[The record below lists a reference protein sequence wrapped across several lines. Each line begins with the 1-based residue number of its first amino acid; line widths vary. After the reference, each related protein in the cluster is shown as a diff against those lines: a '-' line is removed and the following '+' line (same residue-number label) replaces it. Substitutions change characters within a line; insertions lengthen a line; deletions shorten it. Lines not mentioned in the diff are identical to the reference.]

1 MWLVKAGRG
10 WGKTRVGAE
19 WVRSVAQPGA
29 RIALVGPTAADV
41 RDVMIE
47 GESGILSVC
56 EPWNL
61 PTYEPSKR
69 RLTWPNGAMATAYS
83 AEEPDRLR
91 GPQHTHAWCLAGDT
105 LVSMADGTGKRLED
119 VRAGEFVLTRQGAK
133 LVTGSMLT
141 RRNACVFRLST
152 VGGRSIIGTG
162 DHPVWVDGA
171 GFIPL
176 ERIQEGMSVCV
187 MPALSGVVRSGTP
200 MDDTMSEQLGCIAL
214 SGRQPM
220 AQSQRVITSTTS
232 METRLIIGLKTSSC
246 SVTANTAPFMQTT
259 ILRRCATLQSGMPT
273 QNCERIVKSD
283 LQKGLY
289 RALSVALSSGA
300 PRSIQ
305 RAFVRRAVSNE
316 QGLGR
321 STPSSVDVNTA
332 EIPMWPSSGFR
343 SIALGDATTLR
354 PSSGRRLSCFERSSV
369 QIAER
374 YLNQSASMQDSV
386 STRVPSLSTEKI
398 ASVEKLAQQINVY
411 DIAVDDAHE
420 FFANGILVHN
430 CDEAAAWARPDTWD
444 MLMMGL
450 RLGEHPRVVVTTTP
464 KMVPLMRSI
473 QSMPGLVVTRGR
485 TLDNAANL
493 APSFLTG
500 LMARYEGTR
509 LGRQE
514 LEGEDLDD
522 NPDAL
527 WQREGIDAARVRHA
541 PELRRVVVA
550 IDPAVTSNADSDETG
565 IVVAGL
571 GTDGRGY
578 VLADRSG
585 RYKPDGWARR
595 AVEAYH
601 EWKADRIVAEGNQ
614 GGEMVTHVIGT
625 VEQGLPIRIV
635 HATRGK
641 VTRAEPVAAL
651 YEQGRVSHVGSLA
664 QLEDQLC
671 TWTPGAGSPDRL
683 DALVWALT
691 ELMLGRGELA
701 FA

>member
-1 MWLVKAGRG
+1 MRELDRAAAAWSWPLIARPEQLAPRGDWPAWLVKAGRG

-19 WVRSVAQPGA
+19 WVRSVAKPGA

-91 GPQHTHAWCLAGDT
+91 GPQHTHAWA
-105 LVSMADGTGKRLED
+105 
-119 VRAGEFVLTRQGAK
+119 
-133 LVTGSMLT
+133 
-141 RRNACVFRLST
+141 
-152 VGGRSIIGTG
+152 
-162 DHPVWVDGA
+162 
-171 GFIPL
+171 
-176 ERIQEGMSVCV
+176 
-187 MPALSGVVRSGTP
+187 
-200 MDDTMSEQLGCIAL
+200 
-214 SGRQPM
+214 
-220 AQSQRVITSTTS
+220 
-232 METRLIIGLKTSSC
+232 
-246 SVTANTAPFMQTT
+246 
-259 ILRRCATLQSGMPT
+259 
-273 QNCERIVKSD
+273 
-283 LQKGLY
+283 
-289 RALSVALSSGA
+289 
-300 PRSIQ
+300 
-305 RAFVRRAVSNE
+305 
-316 QGLGR
+316 
-321 STPSSVDVNTA
+321 
-332 EIPMWPSSGFR
+332 
-343 SIALGDATTLR
+343 
-354 PSSGRRLSCFERSSV
+354 
-369 QIAER
+369 
-374 YLNQSASMQDSV
+374 
-386 STRVPSLSTEKI
+386 
-398 ASVEKLAQQINVY
+398 
-411 DIAVDDAHE
+411 
-420 FFANGILVHN
+420 
-430 CDEAAAWARPDTWD
+430 DEAAAWARPDTWD

-485 TLDNAANL
+485 TIDNASNL
-493 APSFLTG
+493 ASSFLTG

-565 IVVAGL
+565 IVVAAL

-601 EWKADRIVAEGNQ
+601 EWSADRIVAEGNQ

-625 VEQGLPIRIV
+625 VEQGLPLRIV

-641 VTRAEPVAAL
+641 VTRAEPIAAL

-671 TWTPGAGSPDRL
+671 TWTAGGPSPDRL

-691 ELMLGRGELA
+691 ELMLGKGELA

>member
-1 MWLVKAGRG
+1 MTLSPSERKILAQSLTPEDRKRLAWTWAAWARPEQIPPPGDWPAWLVKAGRG

-19 WVRSVAQPGA
+19 WVRSIAQLGA

-91 GPQHTHAWCLAGDT
+91 GPQHTHAWA
-105 LVSMADGTGKRLED
+105 
-119 VRAGEFVLTRQGAK
+119 
-133 LVTGSMLT
+133 
-141 RRNACVFRLST
+141 
-152 VGGRSIIGTG
+152 
-162 DHPVWVDGA
+162 
-171 GFIPL
+171 
-176 ERIQEGMSVCV
+176 
-187 MPALSGVVRSGTP
+187 
-200 MDDTMSEQLGCIAL
+200 
-214 SGRQPM
+214 
-220 AQSQRVITSTTS
+220 
-232 METRLIIGLKTSSC
+232 
-246 SVTANTAPFMQTT
+246 
-259 ILRRCATLQSGMPT
+259 
-273 QNCERIVKSD
+273 
-283 LQKGLY
+283 
-289 RALSVALSSGA
+289 
-300 PRSIQ
+300 
-305 RAFVRRAVSNE
+305 
-316 QGLGR
+316 
-321 STPSSVDVNTA
+321 
-332 EIPMWPSSGFR
+332 
-343 SIALGDATTLR
+343 
-354 PSSGRRLSCFERSSV
+354 
-369 QIAER
+369 
-374 YLNQSASMQDSV
+374 
-386 STRVPSLSTEKI
+386 
-398 ASVEKLAQQINVY
+398 
-411 DIAVDDAHE
+411 
-420 FFANGILVHN
+420 
-430 CDEAAAWARPDTWD
+430 DEAAAWARPDTWD

-485 TLDNAANL
+485 TLDNSANL

-601 EWKADRIVAEGNQ
+601 EFSADRIVAEGNQ
-614 GGEMVTHVIGT
+614 GGEMVAHVIGT
-625 VEQGLPIRIV
+625 VEQGLPLRIV

-641 VTRAEPVAAL
+641 VTRAEPIAAL

-664 QLEDQLC
+664 ALEDQLC
-671 TWTPGAGSPDRL
+671 TWTSGGPSPDRL

-691 ELMLGRGELA
+691 ELMLGKGELA